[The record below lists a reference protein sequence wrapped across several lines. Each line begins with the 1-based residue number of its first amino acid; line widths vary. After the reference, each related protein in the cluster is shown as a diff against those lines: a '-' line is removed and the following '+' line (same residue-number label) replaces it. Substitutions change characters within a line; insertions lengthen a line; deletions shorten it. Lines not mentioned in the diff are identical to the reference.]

1 MQTTKAIEL
10 SGVMDE
16 QHRLLVLK
24 MAKLPSGKIRLV
36 VFYEEDAEISELEW
50 LSLASRSTVFDFLK
64 EPEEDICSLEDGK
77 RLIMRGQRPYH

>member
-1 MQTTKAIEL
+1 
-10 SGVMDE
+10 MDE

-77 RLIMRGQRPYH
+77 RLIMREQRPYH

>member
-50 LSLASRSTVFDFLK
+50 LSLASRSTVFDLLK
-64 EPEEDICSLEDGK
+64 DPEEDIYK
-77 RLIMRGQRPYH
+77 P